1 MTQLPAYRV
10 TLQPDWIDFN
20 GHVRDAYYVLALSLA
35 VDEVMERL
43 GLDAAYRGRT
53 HCTLYTLELHIH
65 YLQEIKSTDELSVV
79 TSVLD
84 HDAKRIHAACDF
96 LCPRMGGPAAS
107 ADLMLMHVHQGVKP
121 AGAPFPPEIAARLDS
136 LKISPDEW
144 AARRFGSRKI
154 EIKRR

>member
-79 TSVLD
+79 TSVL
-84 HDAKRIHAACDF
+84 
-96 LCPRMGGPAAS
+96 L
-107 ADLMLMHVHQGVKP
+107 
-121 AGAPFPPEIAARLDS
+121 
-136 LKISPDEW
+136 IS
-144 AARRFGSRKI
+144 
-154 EIKRR
+154 